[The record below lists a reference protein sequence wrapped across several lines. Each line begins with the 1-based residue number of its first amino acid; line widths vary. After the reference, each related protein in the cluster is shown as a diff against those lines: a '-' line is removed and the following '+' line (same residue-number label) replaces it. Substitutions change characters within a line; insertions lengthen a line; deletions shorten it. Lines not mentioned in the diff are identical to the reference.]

1 MVRNVHF
8 FPGELVGPGVVDAL
22 GDVVGHAHKDK
33 DIRRLHH
40 EEEGWQPQTASGVRV
55 TSWAAMSKTVLETA
69 LPKCDA
75 RIQAVARRPPVV
87 IRFYLDPDTGLPH
100 IYGHGVTEEEV
111 EQVLRASGGDIQ
123 GSRGSRM
130 KLGRTSAGRY
140 LQVIYSPDEEP
151 ESVFVI
157 TAYELTG
164 KAKRAYRR
172 RRRSKPR

>member
-1 MVRNVHF
+1 
-8 FPGELVGPGVVDAL
+8 VD
-22 GDVVGHAHKDK
+22 
-33 DIRRLHH
+33 
-40 EEEGWQPQTASGVRV
+40 
-55 TSWAAMSKTVLETA
+55 
-69 LPKCDA
+69 
-75 RIQAVARRPPVV
+75 

-111 EQVLRASGGDIQ
+111 GQVLRASGGDVQ

-172 RRRSKPR
+172 RRRRKPR